1 MRSLL
6 LSWFLF
12 PHQNPT
18 VRNRTKGVRRLDAA
32 SGLEKE
38 MLLRTSTHTRTHVP
52 RRPIG
57 NAIHLSTYRTA
68 NYSDGRMLQKNT
80 TENSFGEC
88 GPEARGLDLAL
99 GRRTRKKNSAR
110 NNGASSKVQKHS
122 HTHTHFVIQRVVLS
136 HGGFKE
142 NMTAVEKSETE
153 SSVQLVMRVRLSLL
167 KLHKKDSF
175 VEDSILL

>member
-80 TENSFGEC
+80 TQNSFGEC

-122 HTHTHFVIQRVVLS
+122 HTHTPTSSYRGLS
-136 HGGFKE
+136 FLMGASRKIW
-142 NMTAVEKSETE
+142 
-153 SSVQLVMRVRLSLL
+153 LLSKNL
-167 KLHKKDSF
+167 KLNLRFS
-175 VEDSILL
+175 